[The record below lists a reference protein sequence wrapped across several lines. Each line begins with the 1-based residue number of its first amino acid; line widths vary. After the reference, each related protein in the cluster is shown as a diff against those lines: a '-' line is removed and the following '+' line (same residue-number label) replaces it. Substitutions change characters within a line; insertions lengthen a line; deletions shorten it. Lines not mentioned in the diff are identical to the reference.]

1 MPLPLIAAAIPVAA
15 KVGIGVGVA
24 VLGLAGIG
32 VAAFKFKTASKNDK
46 ADLTV
51 LLIGESS
58 AGKDTVLRLLKDEP
72 FSPDHLATPYF
83 YETIIS
89 NIKGKIIKVINTSGS
104 EDTIPNTSLA
114 KEMPHNIRCYI
125 FDARKYY
132 SDRIIKLG
140 IQDTISDC
148 KEKDVKVITIGTRG
162 TEINDIN
169 KIENEI
175 RTKGAPCKIF
185 EFKNNPREEL
195 LKYIF
200 EELI

>member
-1 MPLPLIAAAIPVAA
+1 MPLPVIAIVFA
-15 KVGIGVGVA
+15 VGGA
-24 VLGLAGIG
+24 LALLGAGGI
-32 VAAFKFKTASKNDK
+32 VFHQVNKNTP
-46 ADLTV
+46 ADLTI

-114 KEMPHNIRCYI
+114 KEMPHNIRCYV

-148 KEKDVKVITIGTRG
+148 KEKGVKVITIGTRG

>member
-1 MPLPLIAAAIPVAA
+1 MPLPLIAAAAIPVAA

-72 FSPDHLATPYF
+72 FSPDHSVTTNY

-89 NIKGKIIKVINTSGS
+89 NIRGKIIKVVNTSGS
-104 EDTIPNTSLA
+104 ESTILNTALA
-114 KEMPHNIRCYI
+114 KEMPHNIRCYV

-132 SDRIIKLG
+132 SDRRIKLG
-140 IQDTISDC
+140 IQDSISDC
-148 KEKDVKVITIGTRG
+148 QEKGIKVITIGTRG
-162 TEINDIN
+162 AEINDIN

-175 RTKGAPCKIF
+175 KTKGSHCKIF
-185 EFKNNPREEL
+185 EFKNNPREEV

-200 EELI
+200 EE